1 VDVVADYLGAVAAY
15 WSMKP
20 TLEEQL
26 VALADAD
33 RKRIAI
39 LPYFLFS
46 GGITDAIAQSVLSL
60 QERFSK
66 LQLSLFNPIGV
77 SSELADLIV
86 DLIEEK

>member
-1 VDVVADYLGAVAAY
+1 
-15 WSMKP
+15 MKP

-33 RKRIAI
+33 RTRNCNFALLSLLWRNYRCHCPI
-39 LPYFLFS
+39 
-46 GGITDAIAQSVLSL
+46 VLSL